1 MSTDE
6 SASTQDPVR
15 DGDRRV
21 GAGREGTGAV
31 LDALAL
37 AAAPQPDNPRGRP
50 SVKRLIH
57 SLRDLPDSSCME
69 RAIQQ

>member
-50 SVKRLIH
+50 SVKRLIQDRK
-57 SLRDLPDSSCME
+57 SVV
-69 RAIQQ
+69 